1 MSSERAS
8 SSFPSS
14 TSKWE
19 YDVFLSFRG
28 EDTRKGFTNTL
39 YNSLVDQGIRTFM
52 DDRELQKGKSISPEL
67 FTAIEE
73 SNIAL
78 VVLSLNYASSAWCLD
93 ELLKILECMEARNT
107 IYPIFYNVDPCEV
120 RRQTGNFAEAFT
132 KHEERLSDD
141 TEKVQKWRAALTKV
155 SNFSGWN
162 SKDYRYESELIKKIV
177 AEVRMQS
184 RPTLFSSM
192 ENLVGIDSR
201 VEAVNS
207 LLGVGMND
215 VHFIGIWGMG
225 GIGKSTIAK
234 VLFDRISHQFEFR
247 DFISNV
253 RRNVETSGLDQLQKK
268 LISRM
273 LGKETDVCSLE
284 AGATTIR
291 RFLRPRKV
299 LLVLDDVNHSDQLDC
314 LAGKEDWYGFGSV
327 VIITTRDAHL
337 LVKHGVVRRSEVQV
351 LNTDEA
357 LQLFIQHAFR
367 KGYPEQS
374 YRDLSNQFVKYAKGL
389 PLALKVLGS
398 FLHGRDIPA
407 WESALAKL
415 RKVGNAEIFEALKIS
430 YDGLDDHEK
439 SIFLDIALF
448 HIGCKKQTVMHLL
461 DACDFAAT
469 IGIDVLEKRS
479 LLTIDAGILQM
490 HDLLR
495 EMGLEIVRRESPDDP
510 GKRSRLC
517 LEEDIIHV
525 LEKNRV
531 RNLGTE
537 AVKSIVLRVK
547 KDAET
552 LHLPG
557 KSFSMMTNL
566 RTLIITRSFH
576 LSDGLE
582 YLSSELRILMWL
594 KCPLQS
600 LASVIS
606 LENLRILE
614 MCHSQIEYLWEGK
627 KQLKSLKHIVL
638 SHSLNLCKTPD
649 FSGCPDLE
657 YLNLEG
663 CIQLYEVDSSVGFLK
678 RLTMMHLKGCK
689 NLRLLPSSVSG
700 LKSLKI
706 LDLSDCS
713 KLEKLPEDFGHLEI
727 LEELYVNRTALR
739 ELPPCMGLQNLKI
752 LSFYGC
758 TGPPISKLLPSFA
771 GLHSLTELNLSR
783 SNLLEGA
790 IPDNIG
796 CLSSLK
802 ELYLAGNQ
810 FVTLPVSLSQLH
822 RLELLFLNNCPNLQR
837 LPKLPSRVLVS
848 ARECLSL
855 EKVPEHLSR
864 ANFLYCLKLAK
875 CTSVAFTSM
884 KRHLQEVSQY
894 LKEEA
899 RDTPF
904 RFVIPGNEIPEWF
917 DQTVT
922 APLSINLHPDSFCK
936 EFVGFALCFVFAV
949 HGHRQFPPVSN
960 YWHQI
965 TCIVKVDG
973 QEKSNEHFKF
983 DHPLGRAVPDHLW
996 FSYHNDIS
1004 SYFRRA
1010 DTTESKQI
1018 EFSFRVKGQGLVVK
1032 KYGVRLVYKQDV
1044 AEVNQ
1049 SNVALSNEALEIPLS
1064 DSEKAA
1070 VVSHAIPKRGLP
1082 PHSQGGGP
1090 SGGGFSF
1097 YKEPQP
1103 DRLERLKSA
1112 CARVKEPL
1120 LPSYLCDLIKSHPN
1134 KLKMLEEHRKT
1145 AHS

>member
-510 GKRSRLC
+510 GKR
-517 LEEDIIHV
+517 I
-525 LEKNRV
+525 
-531 RNLGTE
+531 
-537 AVKSIVLRVK
+537 
-547 KDAET
+547 
-552 LHLPG
+552 
-557 KSFSMMTNL
+557 
-566 RTLIITRSFH
+566 
-576 LSDGLE
+576 
-582 YLSSELRILMWL
+582 
-594 KCPLQS
+594 
-600 LASVIS
+600 IS